1 MELGQAHVQGAT
13 ASGPKAQDEWVPGA
27 LGDVTL
33 ELLEAA
39 ASSAWGSAG
48 RVFHDPFLFSREREE
63 TWRDVPKDLKL
74 PERRAEAV
82 MGPDC
87 P

>member
-27 LGDVTL
+27 LRDMTL

-48 RVFHDPFLFSREREE
+48 SLS
-63 TWRDVPKDLKL
+63 
-74 PERRAEAV
+74 
-82 MGPDC
+82 
-87 P
+87 